1 MLQLKNFL
9 TNHPGPDFDAHM
21 HIDWVQNIHEFSSEL
36 EDLDMFVFGCTCLPQ
51 NFCPYSS
58 RHIFS
63 ALGAHPWFL
72 DDCDMD
78 VFFDYA
84 KSTQYIG
91 EVGLDGCRPNMH
103 LQIDAF
109 KQICNVIRPGSILSI
124 HCVKTKGACLG
135 ILEEAGILSS
145 CTCIFHSFADDA
157 NSLNIAIK
165 SGCYFSV
172 GERMLSAKRG
182 REYIKQ
188 IPVHQ
193 LLLESDSPNKPYSLH
208 AQDLLASLTNI
219 QKQLHILKPDLCF

>member
-9 TNHPGPDFDAHM
+9 TNNPAPDFDAHM

-36 EDLDMFVFGCTCLPQ
+36 EDIDMYVFGCTCLPQ
-51 NFCPYSS
+51 NFRTYSTH
-58 RHIFS
+58 RIFS

-78 VFFDYA
+78 AFFDSV

-91 EVGLDGCRPNMH
+91 EVGLDGCRPNLN

-109 KQICNVIRPGSILSI
+109 KQICNAIRLGSILSI
-124 HCVKTKGACLG
+124 HCVKTKDTCLD
-135 ILEEAGILSS
+135 ILEETGILSS

-157 NSLNIAIK
+157 KSLNRAIK

-172 GERMLSAKRG
+172 GECMLSSKRG

-188 IPVHQ
+188 IPARQ
-193 LLLESDSPNKPYSLH
+193 LLFESDSPNKPSSLRAH
-208 AQDLLASLTNI
+208 DLNISLSNALN
-219 QKQLHILKPDLCF
+219 QVRVLKSDKCS

>member
-9 TNHPGPDFDAHM
+9 TNNPGLNFDGHM
-21 HIDWVQNIHEFSSEL
+21 HIDWVENISEFSSEL
-36 EDLDMFVFGCTCLPQ
+36 EELDMLVFGCTCLPQ
-51 NFCPYSS
+51 NYCLYPSH
-58 RHIFS
+58 HIFS

-78 VFFDYA
+78 AFFDYV

-91 EVGLDGCRPNMH
+91 EVGLDGCRPNLH

-109 KQICNVIRPGSILSI
+109 KQICSAVRPGSILSI

-135 ILEEAGILSS
+135 ILEETGVLSS
-145 CTCIFHSFADDA
+145 CSCVFHSFADDA
-157 NSLNIAIK
+157 NSLNTAIK

-188 IPVHQ
+188 IPTQQ
-193 LLLESDSPNKPYSLH
+193 LLLETDSPNKPSCLH
-208 AQDLLASLTNI
+208 AQDLKISLSNTLN
-219 QKQLHILKPDLCF
+219 QVRILKSDKCS